1 MKTIKIIFVGL
12 VLAFGL
18 FSCTKDFVEINKNPN
33 AITSEEASARYFITN
48 PQYQLYAPDRYPYW
62 RAHLIHV
69 DRYAG
74 HFTFGT
80 HGSWWSDELG
90 YSYSSS
96 YTDAA
101 WGWLEGYLGGLD
113 NFMRLTNTGGDFEN
127 PLMYAVGQIMKGLY
141 YQMFTD
147 VFGEIPYSEAADPD
161 IALPKFDTQLEI
173 YTGIIADLDAAMATI
188 GSNTATGNGVE
199 DLGNNDLYCGGD
211 LQKWKK
217 LANTLKLRIATRAY
231 GATGADFASGAITA
245 ALSAPLLEAGDDIM
259 LTKDNEISQWSA
271 AAYSDIWYRFGG
283 YGSKW
288 TVGQV
293 LINYMIENN
302 DPRVPEY
309 AKMAKGGTFTFG
321 RPDENDNPDGYANF
335 EKRTKFIA
343 NAINEAIDIQGGD
356 TTTVFSLA
364 GDLSTATF
372 TVPENMYYIGQ
383 PTRLGGKIKG
393 YVRAEFFSDP
403 AEPVIQFK
411 NEGKPIREEV
421 IMSAAESYFLQAQA
435 ALNGFPGDAQSLYES
450 GITEAMKLWGVGDG
464 DITTYLGSGG
474 PLTTVSLENIAIQRW
489 IATYTDGFEA
499 WSIVRKSGFPA
510 ELAAGVSDVD
520 IFGLGDAGLNGLY
533 PMRMKYGNQPYST
546 NPLNLEVAIGRQGPD
561 EQGVKLWW
569 AK

>member
-18 FSCTKDFVEINKNPN
+18 FSCTKDFVEINTNPN
-33 AITSEEASARYFITN
+33 AILPEEASARYFITN
-48 PQYQLYAPDRYPYW
+48 PQYQLYAPSRYPYW

-74 HFTFGT
+74 HFTFGH

-96 YTDAA
+96 YTDAS
-101 WGWLEGYLGGLD
+101 WNWMEGYLGGLD
-113 NFMRLTNTGGDFEN
+113 NFMKLTDVGGDFEN
-127 PLMYAVGQIMKGLY
+127 PLMYATGQIMKGLY

-147 VFGEIPYSEAADPD
+147 IFGEIPYSEAADPD
-161 IALPKFDTQLEI
+161 IALPKFDTQIEI

-188 GSNTATGNGVE
+188 GSSVSTGDGVE

-231 GATGADFASGAITA
+231 GATGDNFAGDAITA
-245 ALSAPLLEAGDDIM
+245 ALNADLLEAGDDIL
-259 LTKDNEISQWSA
+259 LTKDAEISQWSA
-271 AAYSDIWYRFGG
+271 AAYSDVWYRFGG

-288 TVGQV
+288 SVGQV
-293 LINYMIENN
+293 LINYMLKND
-302 DPRVPEY
+302 DPRLPEY
-309 AKMAKGGTFTFG
+309 AKFAEGGDFTFI

-335 EKRTKFIA
+335 EKRTRFIA
-343 NAINEAIDIQGGD
+343 HAINGAIDIQGGD
-356 TTTVFSLA
+356 TSAVFTNYVDSVMY
-364 GDLSTATF
+364 D
-372 TVPENMYYIGQ
+372 VPVNMYYIGQ
-383 PTRLGGKIKG
+383 PTRLNSKIKS
-393 YVRAEFFSDP
+393 YARAEFWSDP

-411 NEGKPIREEV
+411 NEGKPIREEL
-421 IMSAAESYFLQAQA
+421 ILSAAESYFLQAQA
-435 ALNGFPGDAQSLYES
+435 ALNGFSGDAQSLYES
-450 GITEAMKLWGVGDG
+450 GITEAMNLWGVDEG
-464 DITTYLGSGG
+464 DITTYIASGA
-474 PLTTVSLENIAIQRW
+474 PLTTASLENIAIQRW
-489 IATYTDGFEA
+489 MACYTDGFEA

-533 PMRMKYGNQPYST
+533 PMRLKYGNKAYNT
-546 NPLNLEVAIGRQGPD
+546 NGDNLQVALGRQGVD
-561 EQGVKLWW
+561 EQGIGLWW